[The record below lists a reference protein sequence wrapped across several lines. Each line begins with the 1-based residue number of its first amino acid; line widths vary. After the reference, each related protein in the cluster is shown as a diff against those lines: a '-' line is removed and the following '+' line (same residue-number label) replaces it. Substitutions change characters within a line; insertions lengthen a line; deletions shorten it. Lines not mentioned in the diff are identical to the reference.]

1 MAHAS
6 QMERLWDRVDPAA
19 VLRDEIEPGRRAPRR
34 GVAPAAVRDLHRF
47 VHPRPGPTSAT
58 STTPSASQLAT
69 ARRDLALA
77 GDGDGER
84 SASLGPE
91 LGDGG
96 RIVHVDF
103 NIDDCAVGDS
113 EYQQLVRVEVFAV
126 AFSSIVHLPDD
137 AIVVW
142 ADADGLGREPLRVRL
157 GLLERLPETR
167 PPVQGR
173 SDWAV
178 PDCAV
183 GYQIE
188 APLNVIGSAPIEE
201 LCDDIQA
208 HEGRCLKCASPHSE
222 AAALGGF
229 MQ

>member
-1 MAHAS
+1 M
-6 QMERLWDRVDPAA
+6 
-19 VLRDEIEPGRRAPRR
+19 
-34 GVAPAAVRDLHRF
+34 
-47 VHPRPGPTSAT
+47 
-58 STTPSASQLAT
+58 
-69 ARRDLALA
+69 
-77 GDGDGER
+77 
-84 SASLGPE
+84 
-91 LGDGG
+91 
-96 RIVHVDF
+96 DF

-183 GYQIE
+183 SYQIE
-188 APLNVIGSAPIEE
+188 APLHVIGSAPIEE